1 MLNIQPGNSTSRQCS
16 KGREPEQSG
25 GVDAL
30 CSLIARVAQ
39 TALLLLVIGAFFH
52 TFIKLD
58 QDINNTTQEINQVER
73 KILQTD
79 REISGLKMDYA
90 NCTTREFIDRQ
101 IARFDLPLYE
111 LQLNQQREIRVY
123 SNEELARR
131 RYRNYRGGRRVAMD
145 RR

>member
-1 MLNIQPGNSTSRQCS
+1 
-16 KGREPEQSG
+16 
-25 GVDAL
+25 
-30 CSLIARVAQ
+30 
-39 TALLLLVIGAFFH
+39 
-52 TFIKLD
+52 
-58 QDINNTTQEINQVER
+58 
-73 KILQTD
+73 
-79 REISGLKMDYA
+79 MDYA